1 MKVVANIKTNDGL
14 WKCKNVWYIS
24 SKLQLIPLL
33 GTATK
38 MIQITW
44 YLSVKIGLNIYT
56 FKTVVKCSL
65 WVNFTAFYLIPNLFQ
80 TFHSYLLMLPDLMTE
95 HWQIV
100 WDEVQMID
108 QEQAG
113 DVVSDMD
120 MTLVHCSRL
129 SWCNQCILVIMWP
142 IYHSC
147 CVMRCL
153 CCSAFVDMMFLLH
166 MQLISFF

>member
-80 TFHSYLLMLPDLMTE
+80 TFHSYLLMLPDFMTE
-95 HWQIV
+95 HWQTV

-108 QEQAG
+108 QEQRREMLWVTWTWHWCIVPG
-113 DVVSDMD
+113 YHDVTGVSW
-120 MTLVHCSRL
+120 S
-129 SWCNQCILVIMWP
+129 
-142 IYHSC
+142 
-147 CVMRCL
+147 L
-153 CCSAFVDMMFLLH
+153 CDLYITHVAWSDACAVVLL
-166 MQLISFF
+166 

>member
-1 MKVVANIKTNDGL
+1 MKVVANRKTNEWL

-65 WVNFTAFYLIPNLFQ
+65 WVNFTAF
-80 TFHSYLLMLPDLMTE
+80 LPDTKLVSNFPFLSVDAAWSYDWGLTDCVR
-95 HWQIV
+95 WSADD
-100 WDEVQMID
+100 WPG
-108 QEQAG
+108 AKTG

-129 SWCNQCILVIMWP
+129 SWCNQCIFCRYDVSFAHAAYIIFLIMGLNRDKCK
-142 IYHSC
+142 IH
-147 CVMRCL
+147 
-153 CCSAFVDMMFLLH
+153 
-166 MQLISFF
+166 